1 MQWHIGCSGFS
12 YKEWKNT
19 FYPPQLPQREWF
31 AYYASVFPTVELNV
45 SFYRFPQLKMM
56 QNWYIKSPRGF
67 LFAVKAPRL
76 ITHLKK
82 LNDCEELLK
91 DFYNVCREGLKEK
104 LGPVL
109 FQFPPSYQFTEERL
123 AKIISSADPQFTNV
137 IEFRHESWWKKEVY
151 DAFKESNLIFCGES
165 YPNLPDEAIVTA
177 PVAYYRFHGI
187 PALYYSEYDIAYLK
201 KTADD
206 FLKHKELKEVYCFFN
221 NTAALGAIAN
231 AQWMGA
237 YINRQ

>member
-1 MQWHIGCSGFS
+1 M
-12 YKEWKNT
+12 
-19 FYPPQLPQREWF
+19 
-31 AYYASVFPTVELNV
+31 

-56 QNWYIKSPRGF
+56 KNWYIKSPRGF

-82 LNDCEELLK
+82 LNDCEVLLK

-151 DAFKESNLIFCGES
+151 DLSLIH
-165 YPNLPDEAIVTA
+165 I
-177 PVAYYRFHGI
+177 
-187 PALYYSEYDIAYLK
+187 
-201 KTADD
+201 
-206 FLKHKELKEVYCFFN
+206 
-221 NTAALGAIAN
+221 
-231 AQWMGA
+231 
-237 YINRQ
+237 

>member
-19 FYPPQLPQREWF
+19 FYPAKLPQREWF
-31 AYYASVFPTVELNV
+31 AYYATLFSTVELNV
-45 SFYRFPQLKMM
+45 SFYRFPTVAMLK
-56 QNWYIKSPRGF
+56 NWYTKSPDGF

-91 DFYNVCREGLKEK
+91 DFYTVCREGLKEK

-109 FQFPPSYQFTEERL
+109 FQFPPSYQFTEQRL
-123 AKIISSADPQFTNV
+123 AKIISSSDPQFTNV
-137 IEFRHESWWKKEVY
+137 IEFRHESWWNKKVY

-165 YPNLPDEAIVTA
+165 FPGLPDDAIVTS

-187 PALYYSEYDIAYLK
+187 PKLYYSEYDTAYLK
-201 KTADD
+201 KVADD
-206 FLKHKELKEVYCFFN
+206 LLKQKGLKEVYCFFN

-231 AQWMGA
+231 AQWMES
-237 YINRQ
+237 YINQQ